1 MATPLAVFGPGILIL
16 TRTDITPGAPINVG
30 FVQEFSIEAAGTNK
44 PLYGQKQFALANAR
58 GTIKLTGKFKAA
70 TVSGY
75 AMNAAFYGQSAFSST
90 GTGIAWSIGSTF
102 TTSTASSS
110 VQAGSSLT
118 FDADLGVTYAASGLP
133 LQRVSTG
140 SEATGKYSVTGGGIQ
155 GTATGLY
162 NFGGTDG
169 GSGGTA
175 GGTALKITYT
185 SLTAAGQSLI
195 VTNQMIGTTPTF
207 QLDYYTN
214 FNQPT
219 SKPFVVR
226 IFQGVASKHAM
237 MFKLEDY
244 MIPEFDVDMFANA
257 QDQVFT
263 AVFPEFS

>member
-30 FVQEFSIEAAGTNK
+30 YVQEFSIESAATTK
-44 PLYGQKQFALANAR
+44 QLYGQKQFPIAAAR
-58 GTIKLTGKFKAA
+58 GTVKVTGKFKAA

-75 AMNAAFYGQSAFSST
+75 AMNAAFYGQSSFGST
-90 GTGIAWSIGSTF
+90 GAGIQWNIQSTF
-102 TTSTASSS
+102 TTSTTSSS
-110 VQAGSSLT
+110 VQVGSSLT
-118 FDADLGVTYAASGLP
+118 FDADLGITYAASNLP

-140 SEATGKYSVTGGGIQ
+140 LEATGKYSIGST
-155 GTATGLY
+155 TPGLY
-162 NFGGTDG
+162 NFAGTDG
-169 GSGGTA
+169 GTGASPGTP
-175 GGTALKITYT
+175 LKITYT
-185 SLTAAGQSLI
+185 ALTAAGQSLT
-195 VTNQMIGTTPTF
+195 VTNQLIGTTPEF

-226 IFQGVASKHAM
+226 CFAGVASKHAM

-244 MIPEFDVDMFANA
+244 MIPEFDFDLYANA
-257 QDQVFT
+257 SDQVFT

>member
-30 FVQEFSIEAAGTNK
+30 FVQEFSIEAAATTK
-44 PLYGQKQFALANAR
+44 QLYGQKQFPIAAAR
-58 GTIKLTGKFKAA
+58 GTVKLTGKFKSAV
-70 TVSGY
+70 VSGY

-90 GTGIAWSIGSTF
+90 GSGVAWNIGSTF
-102 TTSTASSS
+102 TTSTTSSS
-110 VQAGSSLT
+110 VQVGSSLT
-118 FDADLGVTYAASGLP
+118 FDADLGITYAASGLP

-140 SEATGKYSVTGGGIQ
+140 SEAAGKYSVTGGGIQ

-162 NFGGTDG
+162 NFGGSDG
-169 GSGGTA
+169 GPGGA
-175 GGTALKITYT
+175 ATALKITYT

-257 QDQVFT
+257 SDQVFT